1 MSEFSS
7 SLGFKTCSK
16 ESGWDGDG
24 VGAALLCIAFL
35 EFLLGS
41 KSAKSKV
48 CVETRCRDLTAA
60 DVLCLRS
67 SCCHHHDHLHYR
79 LPLSR
84 HSLWLLEILTAAETR
99 SRRQI
104 EMIQISWVSHNSV
117 SLSMVR
123 WPGAGVMN
131 CGRQGADALWSLD
144 QSEAWTGCWWPI
156 RGRLRVLVWP
166 EAGHGMPGMFPTP
179 AAPPQPTILN
189 ISLLS
194 LLHTGPEPSSGNTK
208 VKKGA
213 LTPKSSAKNTR
224 Y

>member
-67 SCCHHHDHLHYR
+67 SCCHHHDHLHYW

-84 HSLWLLEILTAAETR
+84 HSSWLLEILTAAETR

-117 SLSMVR
+117 SLSR
-123 WPGAGVMN
+123 WFGGPVPVLWIVAVKGRTPCDLSTNQKPGL
-131 CGRQGADALWSLD
+131 GADD
-144 QSEAWTGCWWPI
+144 QSEAGSGCWCGP
-156 RGRLRVLVWP
+156 RPVM
-166 EAGHGMPGMFPTP
+166 ECQECFPRP
-179 AAPPQPTILN
+179 LPRPNQ
-189 ISLLS
+189 
-194 LLHTGPEPSSGNTK
+194 
-208 VKKGA
+208 
-213 LTPKSSAKNTR
+213 R
-224 Y
+224 F